1 MALNSI
7 DWIVIIAYLAMNLL
21 ISLYYRRRSS
31 GSTEEFFV
39 SGRNVSWWLAGTS
52 MVATTFAADTP
63 LFVTGVVARNGIAG
77 NWIWW
82 SQCLSGMMTV
92 FFFARYWRRAGIL
105 TDVEFVE
112 LRYEG
117 KAAAFLR
124 GFRAIYLGGL
134 MNCLIL
140 GWVIKAMISITTV
153 LLGDAIAQG
162 RVLQIGIGG
171 HNLFSYTLGEPAH
184 TGLLICV
191 LLLVPFTGI
200 YTFIGGLW
208 GVLVTD
214 LFQFILKMSMIIVLA
229 WVAVTKVGGMTQLKI
244 QLSHVNRLAAQSG
257 QTTGSVTSFFP
268 SFNLGWTT
276 DALWTLPVITL
287 VLYLGVQWWASWY
300 PGAEPGGGGYVAQR
314 MFSAKDEKNSLGATL
329 WFNIANYAM
338 RSWPWVVTGLVAVA
352 VYSPLGGLHP
362 SAEFAAEPEKGYV
375 MVLRRFPAPSSA
387 GPDGGR
393 LPGCLHVHSGYA
405 TELGYFLFHQRL
417 LPPLHRPQ
425 RHRKTLRLCQQT
437 VHRLVGDP
445 ERIHRCAHHLDSIR
459 VAASAGNGRGDR
471 WRADAP
477 MVLVAGERLE
487 RDFRDDR
494 RVRRVGVTAK
504 CGVFREQFGGLCE
517 ICADHHGC
525 NDRGMAGDN
534 ITHAPGVRRAT
545 PEVLS
550 PGATYRTRLEAHRR
564 PRSRNQAGSRLR
576 RQHLRLDHGLHAGV
590 LLHVR
595 NRRTGAAVIPYR
607 RVPAGRR
614 SDCGVSNLLEPLASR
629 LVHVLGRHGIRYA
642 DAVRVGLA
650 LRTCQLRHIATNEKG
665 RRSLSALQ

>member
-1 MALNSI
+1 MALNST
-7 DWIVIIAYLAMNLL
+7 DWIVIAAYLLLNLA

-63 LFVTGVVARNGIAG
+63 LFVTGVVARNGISG

-162 RVLQIGIGG
+162 RVLSIGIGG
-171 HNLFSYTLGEPAH
+171 HTFFTYTLGTPAH

-214 LFQFILKMSMIIVLA
+214 LFQFTLKMTMIIVLA
-229 WVAVTKVGGMTQLKI
+229 WVAVSKIGGMTLLKL
-244 QLSHVNRLAAQSG
+244 QLSRVDEATRQAG
-257 QTTGSVTSFFP
+257 QTTSSVTAFFP
-268 SFNLGWTT
+268 NFHLGWTS
-276 DALWTLPVITL
+276 DAIWTLPVITF

-338 RSWPWVVTGLVAVA
+338 RSWPWIVTGLVAVA
-352 VYSPLGGLHP
+352 VYSANGGLHP

-375 MVLRRFPAPSSA
+375 MVLRDFLPPALRGLMIAAFLAAFMSTVGTQLNWGTSYFINDFYRRFVVRKGTEKHYVTVSK
-387 GPDGGR
+387 
-393 LPGCLHVHSGYA
+393 LFIVLLVILSGYTA
-405 TELGYFLFHQRL
+405 AHITSIQSAWQLLLGMGAGTGGVLMLRWYWWRVNAWSEISAMIAAFVVSVSLQQIAFTGSNAVVFAKSALITTAVTTIVWLITTMLTPPETDERL
-417 LPPLHRPQ
+417 L
-425 RHRKTLRLCQQT
+425 K
-437 VHRLVGDP
+437 
-445 ERIHRCAHHLDSIR
+445 
-459 VAASAGNGRGDR
+459 
-471 WRADAP
+471 
-477 MVLVAGERLE
+477 
-487 RDFRDDR
+487 F
-494 RVRRVGVTAK
+494 
-504 CGVFREQFGGLCE
+504 
-517 ICADHHGC
+517 
-525 NDRGMAGDN
+525 
-534 ITHAPGVRRAT
+534 
-545 PEVLS
+545 
-550 PGATYRTRLEAHRR
+550 
-564 PRSRNQAGSRLR
+564 
-576 RQHLRLDHGLHAGV
+576 
-590 LLHVR
+590 
-595 NRRTGAAVIPYR
+595 YR
-607 RVPAGRR
+607 RVHPTIHGWKRIAQLAPEIKPVRDFSANAFDWVMG
-614 SDCGVSNLLEPLASR
+614 CTLVYCCMFGIGELVLQEWLTGIVLLIVAAVS
-629 LVHVLGRHGIRYA
+629 GYFIYW
-642 DAVRVGLA
+642 
-650 LRTCQLRHIATNEKG
+650 
-665 RRSLSALQ
+665 SLSRRGWETLSGASDDAPAPASAELQEGD

>member
-1 MALNSI
+1 MALNWI
-7 DWIVIIAYLAMNLL
+7 DWIVIAAYLAMNLL

-63 LFVTGVVARNGIAG
+63 LFVTGVVARNGISG

-117 KAAAFLR
+117 KPAAFLR

-162 RVLQIGIGG
+162 RVLEIGLAG
-171 HNLFSYTLGEPAH
+171 HTLFRYTLGQPAH

-214 LFQFILKMSMIIVLA
+214 LFQFILKMTMIIVLA
-229 WVAVTKVGGMTQLKI
+229 WVAVAKVGGMALLKI
-244 QLSHVNRLAAQSG
+244 QLSHVDDTLRHTGQS
-257 QTTGSVTSFFP
+257 TGSVTSFFP
-268 SFNLGWTT
+268 SFHMGWTT
-276 DALWTLPVITL
+276 DAIWTLPVITF

-352 VYSPLGGLHP
+352 VYSPYGGLHP

-375 MVLRRFPAPSSA
+375 MVLRDFLPPALRGLMVAAFLAAFMSTVGTQLNWGTSYFINDFYRRFVVRKGTEKHYVMVSK
-387 GPDGGR
+387 
-393 LPGCLHVHSGYA
+393 LFIVLLVILSGYTAAHITSIQSAWQLLLGMGAGTGGVLMLRWYWWRVNAWSEISAMVAAFVVSISLQRMDFSGNNSVVFAKTALITTLA
-405 TELGYFLFHQRL
+405 TTIVWLATTLLTRPESDERL
-417 LPPLHRPQ
+417 L
-425 RHRKTLRLCQQT
+425 K
-437 VHRLVGDP
+437 
-445 ERIHRCAHHLDSIR
+445 
-459 VAASAGNGRGDR
+459 
-471 WRADAP
+471 
-477 MVLVAGERLE
+477 
-487 RDFRDDR
+487 FYR
-494 RVRRVGVTAK
+494 RVRPTIHGWKRIAILAPEIKPV
-504 CGVFREQFGGLCE
+504 RDFGANTFDWIMGCTLVYCCMFGIGELVMQAWITGLVLLA
-517 ICADHHGC
+517 IAAIAGYLIYWSLSR
-525 NDRGMAGDN
+525 RGWATLSGAGD
-534 ITHAPGVRRAT
+534 APLPVPNA
-545 PEVLS
+545 
-550 PGATYRTRLEAHRR
+550 EA
-564 PRSRNQAGSRLR
+564 
-576 RQHLRLDHGLHAGV
+576 D
-590 LLHVR
+590 
-595 NRRTGAAVIPYR
+595 
-607 RVPAGRR
+607 
-614 SDCGVSNLLEPLASR
+614 
-629 LVHVLGRHGIRYA
+629 
-642 DAVRVGLA
+642 
-650 LRTCQLRHIATNEKG
+650 
-665 RRSLSALQ
+665 

>member
-1 MALNSI
+1 MALNAT
-7 DWIVIIAYLAMNLL
+7 DWIVIAAYLLLNLL

-63 LFVTGVVARNGIAG
+63 LFVTGVVARNGISG

-117 KAAAFLR
+117 KPAAFLR

-162 RVLQIGIGG
+162 RVLEIGIAG
-171 HNLFSYTLGEPAH
+171 HTFFRYTLGEPAH

-229 WVAVTKVGGMTQLKI
+229 WVAVSKIGGMTLLKL
-244 QLSHVNRLAAQSG
+244 QLSHVDEAARQTGQS
-257 QTTGSVTSFFP
+257 TGSVTAFFP
-268 SFNLGWTT
+268 SFHLGWTT
-276 DALWTLPVITL
+276 DALWTLPVITF

-338 RSWPWVVTGLVAVA
+338 RSWPWIVTGLVAVA
-352 VYSPLGGLHP
+352 VYSPHGGLHP

-375 MVLRRFPAPSSA
+375 MVLRDFLPPALRGLMVAAFLAAFMSTVGTQLNWGTSYFINDFYRRFVVRKGSEKHYVRVSKMFIV
-387 GPDGGR
+387 
-393 LPGCLHVHSGYA
+393 LLVILSGYTA
-405 TELGYFLFHQRL
+405 AHITSIQSAWQLLLGMGAGTGGVLMLRWYWWRVNAWSEISAMIAAFVVSVSLQRL
-417 LPPLHRPQ
+417 GFSGNNAVVFAKTALITTAATTVVWLATTLLTRPES
-425 RHRKTLRLCQQT
+425 
-437 VHRLVGDP
+437 D
-445 ERIHRCAHHLDSIR
+445 
-459 VAASAGNGRGDR
+459 
-471 WRADAP
+471 
-477 MVLVAGERLE
+477 ERLLK
-487 RDFRDDR
+487 F
-494 RVRRVGVTAK
+494 
-504 CGVFREQFGGLCE
+504 
-517 ICADHHGC
+517 
-525 NDRGMAGDN
+525 
-534 ITHAPGVRRAT
+534 
-545 PEVLS
+545 
-550 PGATYRTRLEAHRR
+550 
-564 PRSRNQAGSRLR
+564 
-576 RQHLRLDHGLHAGV
+576 
-590 LLHVR
+590 
-595 NRRTGAAVIPYR
+595 YR
-607 RVPAGRR
+607 RVHPTIHGWKRIAQLAPEIKPVRDFKANAFDWVMGCTLVYCCMFGIGELVLQAWVTGFVLLTVAALAGYF
-614 SDCGVSNLLEPLASR
+614 
-629 LVHVLGRHGIRYA
+629 IYW
-642 DAVRVGLA
+642 
-650 LRTCQLRHIATNEKG
+650 
-665 RRSLSALQ
+665 SLSRRGWETLSGASSEPFEVSKGEIGLQEGD